1 MRRFNIAI
9 LGLVLFSLVSVDAG
23 TAAAAPVA
31 VGSKAPDF
39 KTTDHDGRSVT
50 LSGLRHGQKL
60 VLVFYRG
67 EF

>member
-1 MRRFNIAI
+1 MRRLLSIC
-9 LGLVLFSLVSVDAG
+9 LGIVFCLVMASPGV
-23 TAAAAPVA
+23 AAPLA
-31 VGSKAPDF
+31 VGVKAPDF
-39 KTTDHDGRSVT
+39 KTTDHDGRPVT

>member
-1 MRRFNIAI
+1 MRGFFRVV
-9 LGLVLFSLVSVDAG
+9 LGFVLFSVV
-23 TAAAAPVA
+23 AAEAMAASVA

-39 KTTDHDGRSVT
+39 KTTDHEGRSVT
-50 LSGLRHGQKL
+50 LSGLGHGQKV

>member
-9 LGLVLFSLVSVDAG
+9 LGLVLFSLVSAEAG
-23 TAAAAPVA
+23 AAPLA

>member
-1 MRRFNIAI
+1 
-9 LGLVLFSLVSVDAG
+9 V
-23 TAAAAPVA
+23 
-31 VGSKAPDF
+31 KAPDF
-39 KTTDHDGRSVT
+39 KTTDHDGRPVT

>member
-1 MRRFNIAI
+1 MRRFNIAV
-9 LGLVLFSLVSVDAG
+9 LGLVLFSLFSVEAG
-23 TAAAAPVA
+23 AAPLA

-39 KTTDHDGRSVT
+39 KATDHDGRSAT